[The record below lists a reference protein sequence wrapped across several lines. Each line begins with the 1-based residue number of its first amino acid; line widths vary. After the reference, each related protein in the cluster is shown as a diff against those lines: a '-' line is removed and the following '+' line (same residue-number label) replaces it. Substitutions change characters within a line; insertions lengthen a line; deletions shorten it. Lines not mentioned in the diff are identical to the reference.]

1 MNTRPHTGAALR
13 RFVLICMFCVAYSAF
28 AQQFIRNGNTITYR
42 GNTFEYAAPGTDEVI
57 IIDPV
62 TRRQVK
68 KRVTRDAVPVKMN
81 GTRIYAA
88 GEVTAK
94 PVQVDESVSLQLYV
108 LKGLTTEFNKLPN
121 GRYLLYLSNIIVD
134 NKGKLVYYEYEGVS
148 AERSKYKIPADIRK
162 TIDSKIDALVNK
174 IAFRPGMLNDK
185 PVIVLTD
192 INMGMFTIVV
202 KNHKAVVTRD

>member
-1 MNTRPHTGAALR
+1 MNTRPHTGAAFRTVILM
-13 RFVLICMFCVAYSAF
+13 CMLCLAYSAF
-28 AQQFIRNGNTITYR
+28 GQQFQRTGNTVTYR
-42 GNTFEYAAPGTDEVI
+42 GNTFEYATPGTDEVTI
-57 IIDPV
+57 TDPV
-62 TRRQVK
+62 TRKQVK

-88 GEVTAK
+88 SEVTTK

-108 LKGLTTEFNKLPN
+108 LKGLTTEFSKLPN

-134 NKGKLVYYEYEGVS
+134 SKGRLVYYEYEGVS

-162 TIDSKIDALVNK
+162 AIDNKIDILVNK

-185 PVIVLTD
+185 PVTVLTD
-192 INMGMFTIVV
+192 ITMGMFTIVV